1 MIDGADLAL
10 ARAGGAKAYLIR
22 PLEPDRRNKVLDT
35 TPLVSI
41 PQRPQDWA
49 MIAACEMTSTDC
61 TALLDFSWV
70 PLPVSSGPTG
80 SVNNVIM
87 PRVLLCLE
95 PCQLQDRP
103 PPAVFVLFSNP
114 PPT

>member
-22 PLEPDRRNKVLDT
+22 PLEPDRRNKCLDT

-49 MIAACEMTSTDC
+49 MIAACEMTSSLHG
-61 TALLDFSWV
+61 AARLFMGAVARLIW
-70 PLPVSSGPTG
+70 P
-80 SVNNVIM
+80 N
-87 PRVLLCLE
+87 RK
-95 PCQLQDRP
+95 CQ
-103 PPAVFVLFSNP
+103 
-114 PPT
+114 